1 MTASSESATEAG
13 SPTTAA
19 TATLLE
25 HAFEAVAI
33 LDDPG
38 PEGRVRY
45 ANPVLDELL
54 GRPPGWTL
62 GRTRAE
68 LEYGPVIAGADVARL
83 VRRDGTFV
91 DCRVRCVTLTDD
103 RHGLYYLPMMPAAPV
118 ATPAWALASERGGLR
133 TLEHVL
139 EALRRDWSVAQRTR
153 ARVALVRIK
162 VDAWEPFIEVFGRI
176 AGENTLRQIGN
187 VIAAALRRSSD
198 AVARSGEGEFLLLAA
213 AMEPETLDAHVESIL
228 GRVRSLSIH
237 HPRSTSGRY
246 LSISAGAVAAIPP
259 NDAGSDWL
267 LEATVR
273 AMRDAQAKGGNRVVS
288 GSL

>member
-1 MTASSESATEAG
+1 MTAPHE
-13 SPTTAA
+13 AA
-19 TATLLE
+19 TQPGAPDAAAPLALLE

-45 ANPVLDELL
+45 ANPVLDELI
-54 GRPPGWTL
+54 GRPPGWSL

-68 LEYGPVIAGADVARL
+68 LEYGHVINGAELARL

-91 DCRVRCVTLTDD
+91 DCRVRCVPLTDG
-103 RHGLYYLPMMPAAPV
+103 RHGLYYLPVLPAAPV
-118 ATPAWALASERGGLR
+118 ATPAWALATERGGLR

-153 ARVALVRIK
+153 ARVALVRLK

-187 VIAAALRRSSD
+187 VVAAALRRSSD

-213 AMEPETLDAHVESIL
+213 AMEPEALETHVESIL

-246 LSISAGAVAAIPP
+246 LSVSAGAVAAVPP
-259 NDAGSDWL
+259 NDAGSDLL

-273 AMRDAQAKGGNRVVS
+273 AMREAQAKGGNRVVS
-288 GSL
+288 GSI

>member
-1 MTASSESATEAG
+1 MTASDEPAPEAR
-13 SPTTAA
+13 SPAA
-19 TATLLE
+19 PAPAALLE
-25 HAFEAVAI
+25 HVFEAVAV

-38 PEGRVRY
+38 PDGRVRY
-45 ANPVLDELL
+45 ANPVLDELI

-62 GRTRAE
+62 GRPRAE
-68 LEYGPVIAGADVARL
+68 LEYGPVIAGADLARL
-83 VRRDGTFV
+83 VRRDGTFI
-91 DCRVRCVTLTDD
+91 DCRVRCVPLAE
-103 RHGLYYLPMMPAAPV
+103 RQHGIYYLPIMPAAPV
-118 ATPAWALASERGGLR
+118 VTPAWALASDRGGLR

-153 ARVALVRIK
+153 ARVALVGLK
-162 VDAWEPFIEVFGRI
+162 VDAWDQFIEVFGRI

-213 AMEPETLDAHVESIL
+213 AMEPAELEAHVELIL
-228 GRVRSLSIH
+228 SRVRSLSIH

-246 LSISAGAVAAIPP
+246 LSISAGAVSVTPP
-259 NDAGSDWL
+259 NDAGSDQL

-273 AMRDAQAKGGNRVVS
+273 AMREAQAKGGNRVVS
-288 GSL
+288 GSF